1 MYDQMFEET
10 RFMLSYAM
18 SRGLDVSPSIPRE
31 FYSAKESLNLNDE
44 APGKLEYERIAHLH
58 QALTKIIA
66 PATPRTVALLGKE
79 REKRPALYFLGSLP
93 ILRQFSLL
101 AIAFLIGFI
110 GLAQDGRV
118 GIDPSCTAKLE
129 LRYQTSSTHS
139 INGNNHFPAETSSLI
154 DTLPNTSPNTSPR
167 LSKETIDAQCNNLR
181 QGFVNLSG
189 IDLVLVELFLICC
202 AGIGAVF
209 ANLYKINR
217 YVGKGIWDDKYHATY
232 WTTLIMGLMS
242 GIVIAELIPID
253 AAFGKPLV
261 ALLGGFAGD
270 LVYNILRE
278 IVHRIEAPF
287 VDSNQNVLQA
297 EYDLKGAKQQYD
309 VGHQKMLIALELS
322 ALKDKLDQSD
332 DNNVERLHQQIDS
345 IINGILSADTKIFS
359 KD

>member
-1 MYDQMFEET
+1 MYDQIFEET

-18 SRGLDVSPSIPRE
+18 SRGLDVAPSIPRDY
-31 FYSAKESLNLNDE
+31 YSAKEAISLKDD
-44 APGKLEYERIAHLH
+44 APSKQEYERIAYLH
-58 QALTKIIA
+58 HALSKIIA

-118 GIDPSCTAKLE
+118 GIDPFCAEQLE
-129 LRYQTSSTHS
+129 QRYHASSIAS
-139 INGNNHFPAETSSLI
+139 LNGNKNSPVTTSDLI
-154 DTLPNTSPNTSPR
+154 EPLPNTSVNTPPR

-278 IVHRIEAPF
+278 IVRRIEAPF
-287 VDSNQNVLQA
+287 VDFNQKVLQA
-297 EYDLKGAKQQYD
+297 EYDLKGAKQKYD

-322 ALKDKLDQSD
+322 ALKDKLDQPENSD
-332 DNNVERLHQQIDS
+332 IEGLNKQIDT
-345 IINGILSADTKIFS
+345 IINDILSVETKI
-359 KD
+359 